1 MGRRVTIGSQLG
13 ILLGAALGLMIALL
27 AVVSFEFNQ
36 AGNNYQD
43 MLNGPVE
50 RTLELQ
56 KAQSDFYQGL
66 ADLRGYMAYN
76 DQVYAE
82 QTLQMLDQSQATVK
96 QFTGSVTVDKSR
108 ESGGKLL
115 SILDDYRE
123 DIKNVIALKQA
134 NNPDYTRILSEAR
147 KKTESINRLFE
158 ETVSIQNQMLQERK
172 AQQSEKESLV
182 TFLVNGAGAVIV
194 LASIVF
200 AFWFSRILVRR
211 LNSLRGELLA
221 VSELNLARP
230 NISATRNDEIG
241 DMADAIITMKQ
252 QLRDIVRMVRDSADA
267 LAASSEEL
275 SSSVEGQ
282 LQLAE
287 NVAKNIG
294 DVAAGAEQ
302 NTNNITEI
310 SAAVQQTGAST
321 EQMSASATEVNHV
334 TRDAVEESVQGME
347 LIRKVVNQNE
357 SIEAAMANITEVS
370 GSLVKG
376 SKDIQ
381 EIVHVIRD
389 IAGQTNLL
397 ALNAAIE
404 AARAGEAGRGFAV
417 VAEEVRKLAE
427 QSAGATNHIETIIGQ
442 MTTDIQFSVDM
453 VVKANEEVAT
463 GKATAGETQHGFE
476 NILDKLERA
485 KHGIEQISQA
495 VQETAKGMQS
505 IVDNVQTISAVAEET
520 GASAQ
525 TVAAST
531 EEQSASL
538 HEINSSAEALAM
550 MAAEMNEITARFKL

>member
-1 MGRRVTIGSQLG
+1 MGRRITIGSQLG
-13 ILLGAALGLMIALL
+13 ILLGVALGLMIVLL
-27 AVVSFEFNQ
+27 AVVSFEYNQ

-43 MLNGPVE
+43 MLNGPVQ

-56 KAQSDFYQGL
+56 RAQSDFHEGL
-66 ADLRGYMAYN
+66 AELRGYLAYN
-76 DQVYAE
+76 DQVYGE
-82 QTLQMLDQSQATVK
+82 QTLQMLGKSQAAVK
-96 QFTGSVTVDKSR
+96 QFTDSVTVDKSKAAGER
-108 ESGGKLL
+108 LQTMLNG
-115 SILDDYRE
+115 YQE
-123 DIKNVIALKQA
+123 DIKKVIALKQA
-134 NNPDYTRILSEAR
+134 NNPDYMRILSEAR
-147 KKTESINRLFE
+147 KKTESINQLFE
-158 ETVSIQNQMLQERK
+158 ETVAFQNQMLQERK
-172 AQQSEKESLV
+172 EQQTAKENLV
-182 TFLVNGAGAVIV
+182 TFVVNGAGAVIV

-221 VSELNLARP
+221 VSQLNLARP
-230 NISATRNDEIG
+230 NIPAMRNDEIG
-241 DMADAIITMKQ
+241 DMADAVISMKQ

-282 LQLAE
+282 LQVAE

-302 NTNNITEI
+302 NTNHITEI
-310 SAAVQQTGAST
+310 SAAVQQAGAGA
-321 EQMSASATEVNHV
+321 EQMSASAEEVNHV
-334 TRDAVEESVQGME
+334 TRDAVEEAVQGME

-427 QSAGATNHIETIIGQ
+427 QSAGATNHIEAIIGK
-442 MTTDIQFSVDM
+442 MTTDIEFAVDM
-453 VVKANEEVAT
+453 VTKANEEVET

-476 NILDKLERA
+476 NILDKLGRT

-505 IVDNVQTISAVAEET
+505 IVNNVQTISAVAEET
-520 GASAQ
+520 GASTQ
-525 TVAAST
+525 TVAAAT